1 MFGDMKHE
9 NGRAR
14 ARGRGLAKMHAD
26 STAGGEETSSV
37 AESSAGDTADLLL
50 PEERGRETSA
60 SMRQRICNHFPS
72 DRYAVFFE
80 VRNATGFAQKR
91 RDGYCDALVMGLW
104 PSRGLELWGI
114 EIKVSRAD
122 WLRELKRPEKAEEF
136 LPYCH
141 RWYVVAPAD
150 VIHPGELPPT
160 WGHMAP
166 ARSGLRVV
174 TSAPALTPRPA
185 DVGLLASIARSAAD
199 GWKEH
204 PSYLAERDDWQ
215 KRIDQRVTEKT
226 KSQRDRLYEL
236 VSAVATFEIASGVP
250 IMDRYQL
257 RELIRSKETPRELV
271 EKLQQS
277 VVAHDRSL
285 EYRGAERLGTAVRTV
300 LDGGVE
306 HMREQLQSIV
316 KTAQRIATS
325 AEETLREQGLQ
336 DGEGKVS

>member
-1 MFGDMKHE
+1 
-9 NGRAR
+9 
-14 ARGRGLAKMHAD
+14 MHAET
-26 STAGGEETSSV
+26 TAGGKETTGML
-37 AESSAGDTADLLL
+37 ASSAGDTAELSP

-60 SMRQRICNHFPS
+60 SMRQRICNQFPC

-80 VRNATGFAQKR
+80 VRNATGFSQKR
-91 RDGYCDALVMGLW
+91 RDGYCDALIMGLW
-104 PSRGLELWGI
+104 PSRGLELWGV

-122 WLRELKRPEKAEEF
+122 WLRELRHPEKAEEF

-174 TSAPALTPRPA
+174 TTAPALTPRAA

-204 PSYLAERDDWQ
+204 PSYLSEREDSQ
-215 KRIDQRVTEKT
+215 KRIDQRVAEST
-226 KSQRDRLYEL
+226 KSQRGRLYEL
-236 VSAVATFEIASGVP
+236 ASSVADFEIASGVP

-257 RELIRSKETPRELV
+257 RELMHSKETPRELV
-271 EKLQQS
+271 EKLQQAL
-277 VVAHDRSL
+277 VAHDRSL
-285 EYRGAERLGTAVRTV
+285 EYRGAERLGAAVRTV
-300 LDGGVE
+300 LDGGVDR
-306 HMREQLQSIV
+306 MREQLQAIV

-325 AEETLREQGLQ
+325 AEEAVREQGLQ
-336 DGEGKVS
+336 DDRRRAP

>member
-1 MFGDMKHE
+1 
-9 NGRAR
+9 
-14 ARGRGLAKMHAD
+14 MHAD
-26 STAGGEETSSV
+26 STAGGEETISAV
-37 AESSAGDTADLLL
+37 ESSAGDTADLLA
-50 PEERGRETSA
+50 PETNGRETSA

-72 DRYAVFFE
+72 NRYAVFFE
-80 VRNATGFAQKR
+80 VRNATGFSQKR

-141 RWYVVAPAD
+141 RWYIVAPAD
-150 VIHPGELPPT
+150 VIRPGELPPT

-166 ARSGLRVV
+166 ARSGLRVI
-174 TSAPALTPRPA
+174 TTAPALTPKPA

-199 GWKEH
+199 SWKEH
-204 PSYLAERDDWQ
+204 PSYLSERDEWQ
-215 KRIDQRVTEKT
+215 KRIDQRVAEQT
-226 KSQRDRLYEL
+226 KSERTRLYEL
-236 VSAVATFEIASGVP
+236 ATSVADFEIASGIP
-250 IMDRYQL
+250 IMDRYQQ
-257 RELIRSKETPRELV
+257 RELIRAKETPRELV

-285 EYRGAERLGTAVRTV
+285 EYRGAERLGAAVRTV
-300 LDGGVE
+300 LDGGVDR
-306 HMREQLQSIV
+306 MREQLQDIV

-325 AEETLREQGLQ
+325 AEEALRDNG
-336 DGEGKVS
+336 GAV

>member
-1 MFGDMKHE
+1 
-9 NGRAR
+9 
-14 ARGRGLAKMHAD
+14 MHAD
-26 STAGGEETSSV
+26 STAGGEETV
-37 AESSAGDTADLLL
+37 IAAESSAGDAVDLLL
-50 PEERGRETSA
+50 PEASGRETST
-60 SMRQRICNHFPS
+60 SMRQRICNHFPA

-141 RWYVVAPAD
+141 RWYIVAPAD
-150 VIHPGELPPT
+150 VIRQGELPST

-166 ARSGLRVV
+166 VRSGLRIL
-174 TSAPALTPRPA
+174 TAAPPLTPKPA
-185 DVGLLASIARSAAD
+185 DVGLLASIARAAAD

-204 PSYLAERDDWQ
+204 PSYLAERDEWQ
-215 KRIDQRVTEKT
+215 KRIDQRVAEKT
-226 KSQRDRLYEL
+226 KGERERLYEL
-236 VSAVATFEIASGVP
+236 ASSVADFEIASGVP
-250 IMDRYQL
+250 IIDRYRL
-257 RELIRSKETPRELV
+257 SEIIRSKDTPSELV
-271 EKLQQS
+271 EKLQKS
-277 VVAHDRSL
+277 VVAHDHSL

-300 LDGGVE
+300 LDGGVDR
-306 HMREQLQSIV
+306 MREQLQAIV

-336 DGEGKVS
+336 GDGRAA